1 MKRNG
6 RGHGGES
13 GTLWISFSDL
23 MSALMLIF
31 VLILFYAVYQYY
43 DMLEVKTA
51 ELLRQSGI
59 LDRQSQALTLSQQE
73 LESKEQAL
81 AKAQTDL
88 ENKEREMN
96 EQSQKLTE
104 TEQAQLVLQAKL
116 LLQEDTLNSLQ
127 SRLNDQ
133 EKELEAALAAQQ
145 AQQELLTQ
153 QEAKLSEA
161 QAAQRAQQAL
171 LTQQQTQMEAQQAQL
186 DKLVGVKS
194 AIIEELMRALAD
206 SNISGASVDDSG
218 AIVFSSEMMFDVNR
232 STLKDVGK
240 AFLNSFIPSYL
251 RVLMSDQYSPYVSQ
265 IIIEGHTDTDG
276 TFLKNMQLSQERAY
290 AVLRYI
296 LSDEFTGISDSAKRR
311 LEEIVTVNGRSY
323 SDPIY
328 RANGSVD
335 MAASRRVVIKF
346 RMNDEQM
353 VNEMLSILE
362 NMNGRRRC
370 RYGRRVQ
377 PDLRIQGQ
385 PHRAGPGF
393 AALQLAAAVRRK
405 HAAGRV
411 QAAGVPRGRDRTSL
425 GYRTREPARLRA
437 GALRGPGAA
446 FPDALPLARARVG

>member
-1 MKRNG
+1 MRRGSRN
-6 RGHGGES
+6 HGGEG
-13 GTLWISFSDL
+13 GTLWIGFSDL

-59 LDRQSQALTLSQQE
+59 LDQQSQQLTLSQQE
-73 LESKEQAL
+73 LEAKEKAL
-81 AKAQTDL
+81 TLAQTEL
-88 ENKEREMN
+88 ENKEQELDA
-96 EQSQKLTE
+96 QSAKLSE
-104 TEQAQLVLQAKL
+104 TEQEQLLLQAKL
-116 LLQEDTLNSLQ
+116 VLQEDTLNSLQ
-127 SRLNDQ
+127 SRLSEQ
-133 EKELEAALAAQQ
+133 EEELAAALAAQQ
-145 AQQELLTQ
+145 AQQALLTE
-153 QEAKLSEA
+153 QETQLAAA
-161 QAAQRAQQAL
+161 QAAQQAQEKLLAEQATQMQAQQAQ

-251 RVLMSDQYSPYVSQ
+251 QVLMSDQYRQYVSQ

-296 LSDEFTGISDSAKRR
+296 LSDEFDGISNDAKHR

-353 VNEMLSILE
+353 VNEMLAILE
-362 NMNGRRRC
+362 NMN
-370 RYGRRVQ
+370 
-377 PDLRIQGQ
+377 
-385 PHRAGPGF
+385 
-393 AALQLAAAVRRK
+393 K
-405 HAAGRV
+405 
-411 QAAGVPRGRDRTSL
+411 
-425 GYRTREPARLRA
+425 
-437 GALRGPGAA
+437 
-446 FPDALPLARARVG
+446 